1 MKFLN
6 SSKFGFVQKITSI
19 RQAIMMLGK
28 NELKKW
34 LSLIAISE
42 MQNSKN
48 EEITNSSIVK
58 AYFCEL
64 IALEI
69 DNEKSSNAFMTG
81 LFSNLDTFMNK
92 EMSDIIND
100 VPLSEDIKEALL
112 GADTTIG
119 NILKLVNA
127 YESMDI
133 VQVDSLCEKFEYDK
147 NLLVQQYI
155 ASVEYLNSFIN

>member
-1 MKFLN
+1 
-6 SSKFGFVQKITSI
+6 
-19 RQAIMMLGK
+19 
-28 NELKKW
+28 
-34 LSLIAISE
+34 
-42 MQNSKN
+42 
-48 EEITNSSIVK
+48 
-58 AYFCEL
+58 
-64 IALEI
+64 
-69 DNEKSSNAFMTG
+69 MTG